1 MKLNFFNDE
10 WEALI
15 GNCGFTDVEM
25 EIISFLR
32 RGWYAVDIA
41 AELNISVSTFLRRKK
56 NIENKILRYLEM
68 AG

>member
-1 MKLNFFNDE
+1 MKLNFFKDE

-15 GNCGFTDVEM
+15 GNCGFTDVEL
-25 EIISFLR
+25 EIIPFIR

-41 AELNISVSTFLRRKK
+41 AELNISVPTFLRRKK

>member
-25 EIISFLR
+25 EIIPFLR

-56 NIENKILRYLEM
+56 NIENKILRYLAT